1 MSVGVVLLIVMISP
15 MVSHWMTARA
25 FAMLMRIAKELNTG
39 PGIVGIVI
47 GRVLNAQ
54 IWIRPQRTP
63 IQWTPVSPR
72 LFTKKITVRHEERTW

>member
-39 PGIVGIVI
+39 PGIVG
-47 GRVLNAQ
+47 
-54 IWIRPQRTP
+54 
-63 IQWTPVSPR
+63 
-72 LFTKKITVRHEERTW
+72 